1 MTLQLDKMLPIQT
14 VRFLHVPKVPQDRRS
29 NLVSPFNC
37 KFYYFSHSHMYS
49 VQAFW
54 FCHHLGLCTQP
65 TQWSILPPMRKF
77 LLGFG
82 GPYYI
87 ISKIKFI
94 HIRLKFF
101 FQLSLFSLLEPNFFH
116 FLEFL
121 ITSEFF
127 FHLCLPGARGVYAH
141 IFFQSS

>member
-14 VRFLHVPKVPQDRRS
+14 VRFRHVPKVPQDRRS

-37 KFYYFSHSHMYS
+37 KFYYFSHSQLPLPY
-49 VQAFW
+49 VQCA
-54 FCHHLGLCTQP
+54 
-65 TQWSILPPMRKF
+65 SILILSPSGAMYPTNSMILSPMRKF

-116 FLEFL
+116 
-121 ITSEFF
+121 SFF
-127 FHLCLPGARGVYAH
+127 
-141 IFFQSS
+141 